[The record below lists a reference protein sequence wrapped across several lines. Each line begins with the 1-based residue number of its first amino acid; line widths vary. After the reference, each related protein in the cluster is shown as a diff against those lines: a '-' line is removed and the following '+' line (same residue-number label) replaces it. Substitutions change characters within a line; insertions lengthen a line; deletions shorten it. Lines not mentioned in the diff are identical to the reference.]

1 MRTLLTNL
9 KAGLKLAFLRK
20 TDLFDFQASWHSL
33 LGIIVIILGAHLV
46 IETAIAGYNAQID
59 SEWWYEYHVAM
70 MASIVVISYLISAST
85 NKADLTLN
93 VIIAFYNAYIFLL
106 LPLMAL
112 YSVYPDWLTYDTELY
127 INYAIMAWG
136 FFVTFKILNAL
147 GESRAERKVSLGI
160 IIAATLYLLNYEVGM
175 SYFYYA
181 QPEEPRQEAEF
192 PAYERLTSEEIFNMQ
207 ADAIAEPLAQI
218 KKSEAG
224 ETDLFAITFSSYSA
238 QDVFMRE
245 GKFVKEQIETKFGAT
260 DRTLSLNN
268 NEETIFDIPLA
279 NMTNLKAAM
288 DHYKTVMQTE
298 EDILLLY
305 LTSHGYNQGMSV
317 YLDHRHTM
325 QNLSAKGLSD
335 LLDESGIKN
344 RIIIISACHSGS
356 FIPHLENENTLIM
369 TSAATNRQS
378 YGCSDEADLTY
389 FTDALF
395 NHGLKDTTNLQHAF
409 RLAKIRVEQRER
421 DESLPTTSN
430 PQIFIG
436 EDIKNT
442 LKNYRKVDL
451 MQKIKP
457 GAATETEENK
467 VMQNDED

>member
-1 MRTLLTNL
+1 MLLSNL

-20 TDLFDFQASWHSL
+20 TNLFNFQATWHSL
-33 LGIIVIILGAHLV
+33 VGVVFIILGAHLI

-59 SEWWYEYHVAM
+59 SEWWYEYHVALL
-70 MASIVVISYLISAST
+70 ASMVVVSYLISASAG
-85 NKADLTLN
+85 KADLTLN

-106 LPLMAL
+106 LPFMAL
-112 YSVYPDWLTYDTELY
+112 YSVYPDWLTYDTERY

-147 GESRAERKVSLGI
+147 GEDRAEKKVSLGI
-160 IIAATLYLLNYEVGM
+160 IAAAALYLLNYEIGM

-181 QPEEPRQEAEF
+181 QPEPKQEVEF
-192 PAYERLTSEEIFNMQ
+192 PKYQRLTSEEIFNMQ

-224 ETDLFAITFSSYSA
+224 KTDLFAITFSSYSA

-279 NMTNLKAAM
+279 NMTNLKATI

-305 LTSHGYNQGMSV
+305 LTSHGYDQGMSV
-317 YLDHRHTM
+317 YLDRRHTM
-325 QNLSAKGLSD
+325 QNLSARGLSS

-395 NHGLKDTTNLQHAF
+395 NHGLKETTNLQHAF
-409 RLAKIRVEQRER
+409 RLAKIRLEQRER
-421 DESLPTTSN
+421 NESLPTTSN

-436 EDIKNT
+436 ENIKST
-442 LKNYRKVDL
+442 LKNYSKVNL
-451 MQKIKP
+451 MQEIT
-457 GAATETEENK
+457 ATEKTENKDMQKEEN
-467 VMQNDED
+467 